1 MNKAALRPEQTSG
14 ITSYRP
20 VISARR
26 HVVSAGHYL
35 AAHAGFAIL
44 EAGGN
49 AIDAGVAAGIALGV
63 LQSDLVNVAG
73 VAPIILYDAQSRKVF
88 TVSGLGP
95 WPKLVTPD
103 YFMKRHGGKIP
114 RGILRTVVPAAPDA
128 WIQVLQRWGSMSFGD
143 VAAASVRFAKEGFAA
158 HPLLCETI
166 TTHRREYE
174 EWPSN
179 QAIYLPNGRPPRVGE
194 IFVQTDLAKSLQY
207 MIDQERAAAPKGR
220 DVGLEAARSAFY
232 TGDIGRAIVA
242 YHEQNGGLLRMDD
255 LAVYRSAIEASV
267 SVPFGDFSVHTCGPW
282 CQGPVLAQM
291 LRLVEAT
298 GCHKHPHNSFAYV
311 HTLTEIMKLTFADR
325 HAYYGDPNF
334 MDVPLERLL
343 SPSYAAQRAALI
355 REDKAWADMPPPG
368 LEHGRALDL
377 RAPRAT
383 VPQPQLDTSYVCAVD
398 RHGNVFSATPSDV
411 SSSTPVIPGTG
422 LCPSS
427 RGSQS
432 WGDPSQT
439 ASVAPG
445 KRPRLTPSP
454 ALALGPDG
462 RAIPFGT
469 PGGDVQAQAMLQTLL
484 NRIAFGMD
492 PQSAVEAPRFA
503 TYSFPDSFEPHSIL
517 PGKLVLE
524 ARLPQDLADRLASVG
539 HQVQWWPD
547 WTWKAGAICM
557 IDSAPKEGLHHAAA
571 DPRRSTYAVG
581 W

>member
-1 MNKAALRPEQTSG
+1 M
-14 ITSYRP
+14 
-20 VISARR
+20 
-26 HVVSAGHYL
+26 
-35 AAHAGFAIL
+35 
-44 EAGGN
+44 
-49 AIDAGVAAGIALGV
+49 
-63 LQSDLVNVAG
+63 
-73 VAPIILYDAQSRKVF
+73 
-88 TVSGLGP
+88 
-95 WPKLVTPD
+95 
-103 YFMKRHGGKIP
+103 
-114 RGILRTVVPAAPDA
+114 
-128 WIQVLQRWGSMSFGD
+128 LQRWGSMSFGD

-368 LEHGRALDL
+368 LERGRALDL

-422 LCPSS
+422 C
-427 RGSQS
+427 
-432 WGDPSQT
+432 
-439 ASVAPG
+439 A
-445 KRPRLTPSP
+445 RPR
-454 ALALGPDG
+454 AAH
-462 RAIPFGT
+462 
-469 PGGDVQAQAMLQTLL
+469 
-484 NRIAFGMD
+484 NR
-492 PQSAVEAPRFA
+492 
-503 TYSFPDSFEPHSIL
+503 
-517 PGKLVLE
+517 
-524 ARLPQDLADRLASVG
+524 
-539 HQVQWWPD
+539 
-547 WTWKAGAICM
+547 GAIRHRRPPSRRASGPGSRRAPHWREPPT
-557 IDSAPKEGLHHAAA
+557 DAPFLSARPEATCRHRRCC
-571 DPRRSTYAVG
+571 RRS
-581 W
+581 